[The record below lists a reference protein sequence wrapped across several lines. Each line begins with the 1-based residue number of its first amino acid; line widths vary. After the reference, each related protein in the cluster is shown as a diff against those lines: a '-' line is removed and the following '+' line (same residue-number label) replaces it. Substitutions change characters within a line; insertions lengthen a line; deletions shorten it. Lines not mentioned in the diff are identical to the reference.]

1 MIPTPIPRSPAGTAF
16 ARPTASR
23 ALAACPV
30 CGCGALHTD
39 EVYDRS
45 GVLVLTEC
53 PRCEHR
59 VLERLTSLPRAPL
72 RAGWRGAEARSDS
85 A

>member
-1 MIPTPIPRSPAGTAF
+1 MIVTPMPRSPAGTPF
-16 ARPTASR
+16 ARPTA
-23 ALAACPV
+23 ALRACPV
-30 CGCGALHTD
+30 CGCGLHTD

-59 VLERLTSLPRAPL
+59 VLERLASLPRTPL
-72 RAGWRGAEARSDS
+72 RAGWRGAEARSAS

>member
-1 MIPTPIPRSPAGTAF
+1 MNPTTIARSPADGAF
-16 ARPTASR
+16 ARPTAGR

-45 GVLVLTEC
+45 GVVVLTEC

-59 VLERLTSLPRAPL
+59 VLERFASLPRAPL
-72 RAGWRGAEARSDS
+72 RAGWRGAEARS